1 MTETRETY
9 EMGNTKREGKY
20 ILWIAPIEDWE
31 IHRTTRESTRDKN
44 SGTSILQ
51 ENWDYSGK
59 GDPQPGDR
67 ISDHKSDETGQGW
80 TRRGDWV
87 IDRVES
93 YPANIPGLQEFSE
106 VLICTCKYDPIESEW
121 RSNGKGIVSLDSFGG
136 DVDAFKSWLKSDAA
150 NDPKYEI
157 VRDF

>member
-1 MTETRETY
+1 MIETIP
-9 EMGNTKREGKY
+9 NTAPERDRKY
-20 ILWIAPIEDWE
+20 ILWVAPIEEYDR
-31 IHRTTRESTRDKN
+31 HRATRRVLGN
-44 SGTSILQ
+44 SDSCTSILQ
-51 ENWDYSGK
+51 ENWDSSGK

-67 ISDHKSDETGQGW
+67 ILNHKTDETGQGW

-106 VLICTCKYDPIESEW
+106 ILICTCKYAPIESEW
-121 RSNGKGIVSLDSFGG
+121 KSNGKGIVSLDSFGG
-136 DVDAFKSWLKSDAA
+136 DVEAFEAWLESDAA

-157 VRDF
+157 VRDRSRI